1 MAQFNEGAV
10 RQSSIGNG
18 SGKGVEL
25 NRMRR
30 AASFSVVVALFVLAF
45 CAQASA
51 AINVIDCR
59 TRYVRAY
66 QQTGPSTWAM
76 QDSFIGSGNAQASPD
91 ALSNITVEAIEIAY
105 YGPPE
110 AVSESHYKPIYVF
123 HLILADGTAG
133 EWLISAFD
141 AEG

>member
-1 MAQFNEGAV
+1 
-10 RQSSIGNG
+10 
-18 SGKGVEL
+18 
-25 NRMRR
+25 
-30 AASFSVVVALFVLAF
+30 
-45 CAQASA
+45 
-51 AINVIDCR
+51 
-59 TRYVRAY
+59 
-66 QQTGPSTWAM
+66 M